1 MTRNKTAKVEMLPDN
16 YDYKFLEIFEHDHTG
31 SYTDLSYNQ
40 RKVRGNGSLITMKK
54 QRRRWFMS
62 EARNKMGRGWSK
74 NSTCVVNITK
84 DRQENTQKVQTL

>member
-1 MTRNKTAKVEMLPDN
+1 MSMTTLVH
-16 YDYKFLEIFEHDHTG
+16 ITVI
-31 SYTDLSYNQ
+31 SDLSYNQ
-40 RKVRGNGSLITMKK
+40 RKVRGNGSLITTKK

-62 EARNKMGRGWSK
+62 EARNKMGIGWSK